1 MNIQFFFS
9 RQSLL
14 ILLLGGSAL
23 LTPSE
28 MRAADDEQK
37 DGSAV
42 AGSCPEAGELNFAEF
57 CTQKWGKVSEKTLAT
72 DILTMPAAHAARIE
86 GALNIATPTSYGAGV
101 LRELEEL
108 RLLKSAAP
116 LPTPHSAAAASLP
129 SPQAV
134 DKGAAKAAEIAPS
147 TVVAPPLST
156 PVIDASTSAAAIAP
170 SVSTPTEDVS
180 MNAAAASASATPSP
194 EVQSASPRSKE
205 EQIED
210 LNTQREKI
218 VNTLLL
224 TDDIINRNKQRIKSL
239 REDLEKLN
247 NIPDKVSKNFTV
259 TFKTREMTGQQRELV
274 KFDSDS
280 RDKMKE
286 IILKD
291 LADSKKNLKDKEERY
306 KKVYDRLDKIDEQLQ
321 LDVLDTSDD

>member
-1 MNIQFFFS
+1 
-9 RQSLL
+9 
-14 ILLLGGSAL
+14 
-23 LTPSE
+23 
-28 MRAADDEQK
+28 
-37 DGSAV
+37 
-42 AGSCPEAGELNFAEF
+42 
-57 CTQKWGKVSEKTLAT
+57 
-72 DILTMPAAHAARIE
+72 MPAAHAARIE

-210 LNTQREKI
+210 LNAQREKI
-218 VNTLLL
+218 VLTLTLNSPK
-224 TDDIINRNKQRIKSL
+224 INMWKERIESL
-239 REDLEKLN
+239 RDDLGTLN
-247 NIPDKVSKNFTV
+247 NIPDTMDKYGHANFTV
-259 TFKTREMTGQQRELV
+259 KFKTGSMIGVQPRKLDNLDLDTRNTM
-274 KFDSDS
+274 K
-280 RDKMKE
+280 KE
-286 IILKD
+286 ILTN
-291 LADSKKNLKDKEERY
+291 LADAKQQLKRTEERY
-306 KKVYDRLDKIDEQLQ
+306 EKIQNELQSLDGQ
-321 LDVLDTSDD
+321 LDVLDPLPLDN